1 MPRALDAA
9 IHEHA
14 LVERAAGVGAL
25 VVQRVDRVARADQ
38 DEGLGADLGLDERS
52 VGDLADLE
60 RLPLG
65 A

>member
-1 MPRALDAA
+1 MGTL
-9 IHEHA
+9 I
-14 LVERAAGVGAL
+14 
-25 VVQRVDRVARADQ
+25 VQRVDGVARADQ